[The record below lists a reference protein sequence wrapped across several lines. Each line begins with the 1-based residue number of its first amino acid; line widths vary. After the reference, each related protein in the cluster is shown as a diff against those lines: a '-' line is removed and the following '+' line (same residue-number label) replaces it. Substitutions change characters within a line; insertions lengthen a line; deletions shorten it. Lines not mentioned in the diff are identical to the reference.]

1 MVAASP
7 DLNCSAD
14 NSFYE
19 PLVGLRLGA
28 LFGILAVSSIGGGCL
43 DCATLIL
50 LSLSFWSLLSSCALA
65 VFLPFFTYTAK
76 LNRAYFLIRAFA
88 AGVVLVTGY
97 VHVLG
102 DAIPLLSDPCLG
114 LSTTYPWA
122 LVFASFSSM
131 LAFTLEWSLNQYFT
145 HKLGMPKIDSTT
157 DAIDF
162 AEPDSSIEVAELGL
176 DAGDLSE
183 KQKAK
188 RRLEYTVISTTFE
201 AGVIFHSIFIG
212 ITIGISSSADTVRS
226 LMVALMFHQMCEGL
240 ALGVTFV
247 KAEYSVLKYCLLG
260 VLFLV
265 ITPLGIGIG
274 MGVGNSY
281 SAESKAALGFEGAF
295 DSLSAGILIYNGLVD
310 LIVPTFSREELP
322 AQTWLQGLGFVC
334 MFVGGAIMSLIAKWA

>member
-1 MVAASP
+1 M
-7 DLNCSAD
+7 LH
-14 NSFYE
+14 
-19 PLVGLRLGA
+19 
-28 LFGILAVSSIGGGCL
+28 
-43 DCATLIL
+43 
-50 LSLSFWSLLSSCALA
+50 A
-65 VFLPFFTYTAK
+65 VFLPLFTYTAK
-76 LNRAYFLIRAFA
+76 LNKAYFLVRAFA

-114 LSTTYPWA
+114 LSVTYPWA

-131 LAFTLEWSLNQYFT
+131 LAFTLEWNLNQYFT
-145 HKLGMPKIDSTT
+145 AKLGTTEADPSAIST
-157 DAIDF
+157 
-162 AEPDSSIEVAELGL
+162 SVELGL
-176 DAGDLSE
+176 DSEEISE
-183 KQKAK
+183 KQREK

-226 LMVALMFHQMCEGL
+226 LMIALMFHQMCEGL

-274 MGVGNSY
+274 MGVGTSY
-281 SAESKAALGFEGAF
+281 SAESKAALGFEGGF

-322 AQTWLQGLGFVC
+322 AQTWLQGLGFIS

>member
-1 MVAASP
+1 
-7 DLNCSAD
+7 
-14 NSFYE
+14 
-19 PLVGLRLGA
+19 
-28 LFGILAVSSIGGGCL
+28 
-43 DCATLIL
+43 L
-50 LSLSFWSLLSSCALA
+50 LLPA
-65 VFLPFFTYTAK
+65 VFLPLFTYTAK
-76 LNRAYFLIRAFA
+76 LNRAYFLVRAFA

-131 LAFTLEWSLNQYFT
+131 LAFTLEWSLNQYFSA
-145 HKLGMPKIDSTT
+145 KLGKPESS
-157 DAIDF
+157 
-162 AEPDSSIEVAELGL
+162 AEVVATSIELGL
-176 DAGDLSE
+176 DTEELSE
-183 KQKAK
+183 KQRTK

-212 ITIGISSSADTVRS
+212 VTIGISSSADTVRS

-247 KAEYSVLKYCLLG
+247 KAEYSVMKYCLLG
-260 VLFLV
+260 LLFLV

-334 MFVGGAIMSLIAKWA
+334 MFAGGAIMSLIAKWA

>member
-1 MVAASP
+1 MADSVDAATSA
-7 DLNCSAD
+7 LNCGSD

-28 LFGILAVSSIGGGCL
+28 LFGILAVSSIG
-43 DCATLIL
+43 
-50 LSLSFWSLLSSCALA
+50 
-65 VFLPFFTYTAK
+65 VFLPLFTYTAK
-76 LNRAYFLIRAFA
+76 LNRAYFLVRAFA
-88 AGVVLVTGY
+88 AGVVLVTGF

-122 LVFASFSSM
+122 LVFASFSAM

-145 HKLGMPKIDSTT
+145 GKLGSTEST
-157 DAIDF
+157 SDIA
-162 AEPDSSIEVAELGL
+162 AASVELGV
-176 DAGDLSE
+176 GSEELSE
-183 KQKAK
+183 KQRTK

-212 ITIGISSSADTVRS
+212 VTIGISSSSDTVRS

-260 VLFLV
+260 LLFLV

-281 SAESKAALGFEGAF
+281 SAESKAALGFEGGF

-322 AQTWLQGLGFVC
+322 SQTWLQGLGFIC
-334 MFVGGAIMSLIAKWA
+334 MFAGGAIMSLIAKWA